1 MLSESVDVY
10 NIDCGE
16 FKGEEDRLKGHNSWW
31 FYFCFPVSTSILQV
45 LMIDFKFSHTGV
57 V

>member
-1 MLSESVDVY
+1 MFSESVDVC

-31 FYFCFPVSTSILQV
+31 FYFCFPVSTSILQ
-45 LMIDFKFSHTGV
+45 LLNNQFEI
-57 V
+57 